1 MKKAIKK
8 VLLDIPFDTEKWHIS
23 YEEMF
28 SALKAFLQELLSVNT
43 PTTVGHFKSY
53 IWRRYK
59 VDIEYKESGVIMLH
73 LWFLDTLTNQR
84 KTKQKIIAF
93 MEWLKKKPEIC
104 GDDEI

>member
-1 MKKAIKK
+1 
-8 VLLDIPFDTEKWHIS
+8 
-23 YEEMF
+23 MF
-28 SALKAFLQELLSVNT
+28 TALKVFLHELLSVNT

-59 VDIEYKESGVIMLH
+59 LDIEYTESGLIMLH

-93 MEWLKKKPEIC
+93 MEWLKKKPGVAE
-104 GDDEI
+104 EQKS